1 MKFEYFIA
9 RKVAEAGQQSFS
21 RLIIR
26 IAILAITISMAVMIL
41 ATSLIQ
47 GFQNGISNKIFG
59 FWGHIHVFDTNMN
72 RSFEAIPVKRDQ
84 AFYPHIDTIGSILYR
99 ENREIFG
106 YQIGEQ
112 LVEKKTKGGIRHI
125 QVTANLPGI
134 IKTNQLLEGIILK
147 GVGEDFDWANMD
159 NYIIEG
165 VRTEESPKGMATKDL
180 MVSQE
185 TARRLQLKMGDALN
199 IHFVRGREQIARQFK
214 ISGIYKTGMEEFDRK
229 FALADIGLIQEIYG
243 WAPDEVGGFEVFVDD
258 LDDLEIINE
267 HLYLEELPNNMFS
280 QTIRDKFP
288 SIFEW
293 LSLQDINKYVI
304 LSLMLIVSIIN
315 MITAL
320 MILILE
326 RTNMIGILK
335 SLGSTNWSIR
345 KIFLWYAAYI
355 VSMGLLFGN
364 LIGIALCWIQK
375 NFEVIK
381 LSEKDYYLSV
391 APIEMNFWI
400 ILFLNIGTLVITL
413 LVLIIPSYLVARI
426 SPVKAIRF
434 K

>member
-47 GFQNGISNKIFG
+47 GFQNGISNKIYG
-59 FWGHIHVFDTNMN
+59 FWGHIHVFDTNKN
-72 RSFEAIPVKRDQ
+72 RSLEAIPIKKNQ
-84 AFYPHIDTIGSILYR
+84 SFYPHIDTIESILYR

-106 YQIGEQ
+106 RQIGEQ
-112 LVEKKTKGGIRHI
+112 VVEKKTKGGIRHI
-125 QVTANLPGI
+125 QVTATLPGI
-134 IKTNQLLEGIILK
+134 IKTKKLLEGIFLK
-147 GVGEDFDWANMD
+147 GVGEDFDWSNMD

-165 VRTEESPKGMATKDL
+165 ARTAESPKGMAKKDL
-180 MVSQE
+180 LISQE

-214 ISGIYKTGMEEFDRK
+214 ISGIYKTGMEEFDRN
-229 FALADIGLIQEIYG
+229 FALVDIGLIQEIYG
-243 WAPDEVGGFEVFVDD
+243 WEPDEVGGFEVFIDD
-258 LDDLEIINE
+258 LDDLDVINE

-280 QTIRDKFP
+280 QSTSDKFP

-315 MITAL
+315 MTTAL

-364 LIGIALCWIQK
+364 IIGITLCWLQQ
-375 NFEVIK
+375 NFELIK

-391 APIEMNFWI
+391 APIEMNFWT
-400 ILFLNIGTLVITL
+400 ILLLNIGTLIITL

>member
-1 MKFEYFIA
+1 LNFEYFIA
-9 RKVAEAGQQSFS
+9 RKVAAAGQQSFS

-26 IAILAITISMAVMIL
+26 IAIAAITISMAVMII

-59 FWGHIHVFDTNMN
+59 FWGNIHIFDTNMN

-84 AFYPHIDTIGSILYR
+84 AFYPHLDTIAAVRYMGTRRILGYEF
-99 ENREIFG
+99 EN
-106 YQIGEQ
+106 Q
-112 LVEKKTKGGIRHI
+112 LVEKQTRGGIRHI

-134 IKTNQLLEGIILK
+134 IKSNDLLEGIILK
-147 GVGEDFDWANMD
+147 GVGSDFDWNNMAD
-159 NYIIEG
+159 YMQEGGPIDSKSDSTSQDLII
-165 VRTEESPKGMATKDL
+165 
-180 MVSQE
+180 SQE
-185 TARRLQLKMGDALN
+185 TARRLQLKAGEKLN
-199 IHFVRGREQIARQFK
+199 IHFVRGRDQLARQFT
-214 ISGIYKTGMEEFDRK
+214 IVGVYKTGMEEFDRK
-229 FALADIGLIQEIYG
+229 FALADIRVLQDIYG

-258 LDDLEIINE
+258 LADLDIINE

-280 QTIRDKFP
+280 QTVRDKFP

-304 LSLMLIVSIIN
+304 LLLMLVVSIIN
-315 MITAL
+315 MVTAL

-335 SLGSTNWSIR
+335 SMGSTNWSIR

-355 VSMGLLFGN
+355 VSVGLLFGN
-364 LIGIALCWIQK
+364 VIGIFICWLQQR
-375 NFEVIK
+375 FEFIK

-391 APIEMNFWI
+391 APIEMNFWVI
-400 ILFLNIGTLVITL
+400 VLLNVGTLLVTL
-413 LVLIIPSYLVARI
+413 LVLIVPSYLVARI